1 MAIQWPVSIR
11 PTEMTWGIVYNNRA
25 FTSTLSNAQQ
35 VVGYPGAYWQCT
47 LTFGV
52 MTRQMERELTAF
64 LGRLQGMYGTV
75 YLPAF
80 TRRRGDNIG
89 APVVV
94 TANAQATTILLQGV
108 TASRKVFSM
117 GDYITINGEMF
128 EVVDDATSTSGGR
141 VQLNLN
147 KRIRKAIPA
156 GTAVEY
162 RNPYS
167 EMRRMDDTNQ
177 LTVQRVVSNGSFQFR
192 EAF

>member
-1 MAIQWPVSIR
+1 MAIEWPASLE
-11 PTEMTWGIVYNNRA
+11 PTDMTWGIVYNNRA

-35 VVGYPGAYWQCT
+35 VVGYPGAYWMCT
-47 LTFGV
+47 LNFGV
-52 MTRQMERELTAF
+52 LFDEDERELTAF
-64 LGRLQGMYGTV
+64 LGRLQGMYGTF

-80 TRRRGDNIG
+80 TRQRTDSIG
-89 APVVV
+89 SPTVV
-94 TANAQATTILLQGV
+94 TANAQATTMLLEGV
-108 TASRKVFSM
+108 TASRKVFRL

-141 VQLNLN
+141 VQLSLN
-147 KRIRKAIPA
+147 KRIRKTIAA
-156 GTAVEY
+156 GAAVEY

-177 LTVQRVVSNGSFQFR
+177 LTLQAIVSNGSFQFR

>member
-52 MTRQMERELTAF
+52 MTKQMERELTAF

-75 YLPAF
+75 YVPAF

-89 APVVV
+89 APTVV
-94 TANAQATTILLQGV
+94 TANAQATTMLLQGV

>member
-1 MAIQWPVSIR
+1 MAIQWPASIR
-11 PTEMTWGIVYNNRA
+11 PSEMTWGIVYNNRA

-35 VVGYPGAYWQCT
+35 VVGYPGAYWQCQ

-52 MTRQMERELTAF
+52 MTKQMERELTAF

-75 YLPAF
+75 YVPAF

-89 APVVV
+89 APTVV
-94 TANAQATTILLQGV
+94 TANAQATTMLLQDV

-128 EVVDDATSTSGGR
+128 EVVDDAVSTSGGR

-147 KRIRKAIPA
+147 KRIRKGIPA

>member
-11 PTEMTWGIVYNNRA
+11 PSEMTWGIVYNNRA

-128 EVVDDATSTSGGR
+128 EVVDDAASTSGGR

-147 KRIRKAIPA
+147 KRIRKAVPA

-177 LTVQRVVSNGSFQFR
+177 LNIQRVVSSGSFQFR

>member
-11 PTEMTWGIVYNNRA
+11 PSEMTWGIVYNNRA

-35 VVGYPGAYWQCT
+35 GVGYPGAYWQCT

-128 EVVDDATSTSGGR
+128 EVVDDAASTSGGR

-147 KRIRKAIPA
+147 KRIRKAVPA

-177 LTVQRVVSNGSFQFR
+177 LNVQRVVSSGSFQFR

>member
-1 MAIQWPVSIR
+1 MAIEWPASLE
-11 PTEMTWGIVYNNRA
+11 PTDMTWGIVYNNRA

-35 VVGYPGAYWQCT
+35 VVGYPGAYWMCT
-47 LTFGV
+47 LNFGV
-52 MTRQMERELTAF
+52 LFDEDERELTAF
-64 LGRLQGMYGTV
+64 LGRLQGMYGTF

-80 TRRRGDNIG
+80 TRQRTDSIG
-89 APVVV
+89 SPTVV
-94 TANAQATTILLQGV
+94 TANAQATTMLLEGV
-108 TASRKVFSM
+108 TASKKVFRL

-141 VQLNLN
+141 VQINLN
-147 KRIRKAIPA
+147 KRIRKTIAA

-177 LTVQRVVSNGSFQFR
+177 LTLQAIVSNGSFQFR